1 MFGFS
6 KIKYNFS
13 DLKQLRLERSHLK
26 GKKIGSMK
34 DNQGYLARIMH
45 QHMGRDRCA
54 QMVHAALFGNVLLS
68 FMVAFKA
75 LYNNHS
81 NYPMCVLFFF
91 SLTFFPKKIMQTCHN
106 WKVSCHF
113 ILYESWSLFFWFLFV
128 IFWIFFQF
136 YPSTSSF
143 IYFLYQIWS
152 SLFWLLIIL
161 DYFIIIF

>member
-1 MFGFS
+1 MISRKKMFGFS
-6 KIKYNFS
+6 KIKYNFN

-26 GKKIGSMK
+26 GKKNRVYKGQPRLPCSYHAPTYGK
-34 DNQGYLARIMH
+34 RSLCSDGAR
-45 QHMGRDRCA
+45 
-54 QMVHAALFGNVLLS
+54 ALFGNVLLS

-75 LYNNHS
+75 LYNDHY
-81 NYPMCVLFFF
+81 NYPMCVLFFL
-91 SLTFFPKKIMQTCHN
+91 SLTSFPKKIMQTCHN

-143 IYFLYQIWS
+143 I
-152 SLFWLLIIL
+152 
-161 DYFIIIF
+161 